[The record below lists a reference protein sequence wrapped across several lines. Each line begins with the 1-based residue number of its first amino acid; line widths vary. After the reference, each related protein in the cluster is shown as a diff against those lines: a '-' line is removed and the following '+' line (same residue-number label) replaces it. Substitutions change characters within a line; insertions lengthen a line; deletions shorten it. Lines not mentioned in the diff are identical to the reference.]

1 MCKLRYYHC
10 SDETTK
16 YVNLKVSE
24 NDVKLKLSQN
34 HQKYIDFLEFVGVL
48 WKRTSRMDRNN
59 IGNFLMFDF
68 SK

>member
-34 HQKYIDFLEFVGVL
+34 HQKYIDFLNSLDYYE
-48 WKRTSRMDRNN
+48 KRHLEWIET
-59 IGNFLMFDF
+59 ILEIF
-68 SK
+68 